1 MNLYIYIYFTF
12 QNIQASDIGAAG
24 FGQRE
29 AAGMGMG
36 GGGGGGTAQCSYWV
50 LAADN
55 KVVLL
60 FDRLGLGSCVGK
72 VVSNKERLFE

>member
-1 MNLYIYIYFTF
+1 
-12 QNIQASDIGAAG
+12 
-24 FGQRE
+24 
-29 AAGMGMG
+29 MGMEEG
-36 GGGGGGTAQCSYWV
+36 RGETAQCSYWV

-60 FDRLGLGSCVGK
+60 FDRPRPGSCVGK